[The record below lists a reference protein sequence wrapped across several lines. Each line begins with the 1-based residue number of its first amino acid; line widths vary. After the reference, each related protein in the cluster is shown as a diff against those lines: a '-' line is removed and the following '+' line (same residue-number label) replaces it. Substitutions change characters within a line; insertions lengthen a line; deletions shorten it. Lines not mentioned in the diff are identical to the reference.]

1 MGQPKHR
8 RTRRS
13 DGSSTPASSQHA
25 TGSSSVADAA
35 STVGII
41 EQGEVPAA
49 ARVRALGGSIG
60 NANVSAMVADLA
72 EPRSKDLAG
81 PGLKNAATEPAAASA
96 STASD
101 GPVAT
106 VSADRVGAIRRD
118 LTDSSASSADAS
130 TATVADPASA
140 ASSVAA
146 APVPAAQDAMK
157 DVMDGWS
164 TAASLL
170 HSLKLAGAKIFD
182 EAADAATGKKLKK
195 VAKERARFGSATAE
209 LETTMSA
216 GLRDAAAFEQDLA
229 YRTVAPPAQ
238 VAAHRE
244 AVTSVLTALLRS
256 LMDGAKLAYAHGDP
270 VRAGT
275 FTRMADQAKDAG
287 GHLEKAPDVGAK
299 EGTDHKG
306 NLATATTVFD
316 TGNNLGPGLVG
327 GTIGGVE
334 AASKP
339 ILTGVASGAASI
351 SAGAAGVFGG
361 LGILF
366 GSIGMALGIKASFRG
381 ASSAKELR
389 ELEPTL
395 ASDELNEAT
404 AYAERKKARKSSRGK
419 GSAIAGGL
427 AVTAGVA
434 GIVAISVATLGIG
447 AAILGVGAALL
458 GLGFLIGKWIHKK
471 RKRAKY
477 GKMLAESLI
486 DAATDDSD
494 PAEQARAQTE
504 LTRRKITGDLDDKD
518 ERKAAVQRLS
528 AMFQAEERSRRN
540 DTAGTIYRALVGDDV
555 SDQIDAER
563 VVEAL
568 HLKVDELRSLREPDA
583 VAKIAG
589 KMASW

>member
-1 MGQPKHR
+1 M
-8 RTRRS
+8 
-13 DGSSTPASSQHA
+13 
-25 TGSSSVADAA
+25 
-35 STVGII
+35 
-41 EQGEVPAA
+41 
-49 ARVRALGGSIG
+49 
-60 NANVSAMVADLA
+60 LA
-72 EPRSKDLAG
+72 DLAG
-81 PGLKNAATEPAAASA
+81 PAPKALADPEPTAAATGPTAAIAAAAS
-96 STASD
+96 T
-101 GPVAT
+101 GPAVT
-106 VSADRVGAIRRD
+106 VSPDRAGAIRRE
-118 LTDSSASSADAS
+118 LTDSSSSSEVS

-140 ASSVAA
+140 RASSPVAT
-146 APVPAAQDAMK
+146 APAPAAQDAMK

-170 HSLKLAGAKIFD
+170 HSLKLAGAKILD
-182 EAADAATGKKLKK
+182 EAADVATGKKVKK

-209 LETTMSA
+209 LEATMSA
-216 GLRDAAAFEQDLA
+216 GYREAAVFEQDLV

-238 VAAHRE
+238 VAAHRA

-256 LMDGAKLAYAHGDP
+256 LMDGAKLAYAHGDA

-287 GHLEKAPDVGAK
+287 GQLEKGPDVGGTS
-299 EGTDHKG
+299 GTDHKG

-327 GTIGGVE
+327 GTIGGIE
-334 AASKP
+334 AATEP
-339 ILTGVASGAASI
+339 ILKGVATGATAI
-351 SAGAAGVFGG
+351 SQGAAGVFGG

-366 GSIGMALGIKASFRG
+366 GSIGMALGIKASVRG

-389 ELEPTL
+389 ELKPTL
-395 ASDELNEAT
+395 ANDELNEAT

-458 GLGFLIGKWIHKK
+458 GLGFLIGKWIHRK

-477 GKMLAESLI
+477 AKMVAEALI

-494 PAEQARAQTE
+494 PTEQARAQAE
-504 LTRRKITGDLDDKD
+504 LTTRRITGDLDDED
-518 ERKAAVQRLS
+518 ERKAAVKRLS
-528 AMFQAEERSRRN
+528 TMFQAEERSRRT

-555 SDQIDAER
+555 SEQIDAER

-568 HLKVDELRSLREPDA
+568 HLKADELRSLRESDA